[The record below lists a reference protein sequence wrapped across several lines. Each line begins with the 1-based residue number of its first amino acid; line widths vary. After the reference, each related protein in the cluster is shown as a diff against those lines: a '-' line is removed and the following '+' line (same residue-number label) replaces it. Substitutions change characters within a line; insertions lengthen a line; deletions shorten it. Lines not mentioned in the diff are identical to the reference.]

1 MPESL
6 LQELQER
13 IRSTGP
19 MPFVDYMQL
28 ALYHPRHG
36 YYTTRVPGHG
46 VDYATA
52 PTITPWFGRLVR
64 RELHRMWEA
73 LGQPDPFIIVEV
85 GGGLAD
91 IAGAAMEEPGWLAG
105 ALRWRFIERSGRVQ
119 ELQRKRLGTA
129 AELAQWAPALD
140 TSPPV
145 VGCVLAN
152 EVLDN
157 FPFHRLQLDRHG
169 EVREVYVDLEGECLV
184 ERLGPLS
191 AGELVD
197 TARQAAPRL
206 QEGDRFEVCL
216 ELEGWCRQ
224 ASQALERGYLLI
236 VDYGDVEPDIW
247 LQGRAG
253 SLKTYGPGGMGQD
266 PLREPG
272 RQDITA
278 DVNLSALA
286 RAVEAAGF
294 QPQPLT
300 TQRAWLLSLGLGR
313 VAPRRIR
320 GRPGGVAGAGRGDPG
335 RIEPGPQARR
345 RGRAGGP
352 VGVPGGEGGPAAS
365 GWGRQRRI
373 AQLEVGDRAL
383 YARALSDGG
392 PLRRAGGLRPRS
404 GGATPPIEAVST
416 PRSASPAGRR

>member
-1 MPESL
+1 
-6 LQELQER
+6 
-13 IRSTGP
+13 
-19 MPFVDYMQL
+19 
-28 ALYHPRHG
+28 
-36 YYTTRVPGHG
+36 
-46 VDYATA
+46 
-52 PTITPWFGRLVR
+52 
-64 RELHRMWEA
+64 
-73 LGQPDPFIIVEV
+73 
-85 GGGLAD
+85 
-91 IAGAAMEEPGWLAG
+91 MEEPGWLKG
-105 ALRWRFIERSGRVQ
+105 ALRWRFIERFGRVQ

-140 TSPPV
+140 ESPPV

-313 VAPRRIR
+313 VAEELDLAGFAAALEGWQEQAVVIQ
-320 GRPGGVAGAGRGDPG
+320 GELNLVLKLVAEGGLGDLLVF
-335 RIEPGPQARR
+335 
-345 RGRAGGP
+345 RAGK
-352 VGVPGGEGGPAAS
+352 AAP
-365 GWGRQRRI
+365 
-373 AQLEVGDRAL
+373 
-383 YARALSDGG
+383 
-392 PLRRAGGLRPRS
+392 PLPAGGAR
-404 GGATPPIEAVST
+404 GG
-416 PRSASPAGRR
+416 